1 MQDDGGGRP
10 APQQA
15 GVFVL
20 NILLTGSDGFTGRHF
35 TELAQ
40 SKGHVVM
47 PLAAD
52 LTDPGAVQRQV
63 LEMAP
68 DAVVHL
74 AAISFVG
81 HSDDNA
87 FYAVNVVGTMNLL
100 AALVQLPKA
109 PRRVLLASSA
119 NVYGNCEASPIV
131 ETQPSAPVNHY
142 AMSKLAMEHM
152 SRTCADRLPLIVTR
166 PFNYT
171 GPGQAANF
179 VIPKLVDHFARHA
192 STVALGNL
200 HVEREF
206 NDVQMVCGA
215 YLHLL
220 NCGAPGETYNI
231 CSGRP
236 YTLQYVIDA
245 MTRISGHQIEV
256 VVNPALVRAN
266 EVHRLCG
273 SPSKLL
279 TLLKQHGKVLHD
291 HSLED
296 TLRRMMTVEPNPSN
310 ENPKATS

>member
-1 MQDDGGGRP
+1 M
-10 APQQA
+10 
-15 GVFVL
+15 

-35 TELAQ
+35 ADLAQ
-40 SKGHVVM
+40 SKGHVVV

-52 LTDPGAVQRQV
+52 LTDPDTVQQQV

-87 FYAVNVVGTMNLL
+87 FYAVNVLGTMNLL

-119 NVYGNCEASPIV
+119 NVYGNCEASPIA
-131 ETQPSAPVNHY
+131 ETQPSAPINHY

-152 SRTCADRLPLIVTR
+152 SRTYADRLPLIITR

-179 VIPKLVDHFARHA
+179 VIPKLVEHFARRA
-192 STVALGNL
+192 PTVALGNL

-206 NDVQMVCGA
+206 NDVQMVCSA

-220 NCGAPGETYNI
+220 DCGVPGETYNI

-236 YTLQYVIDA
+236 YALQDVVETL
-245 MTRISGHQIEV
+245 TRISGHQIEV
-256 VVNPALVRAN
+256 VVDPAFVRSN
-266 EVHRLCG
+266 EVRRLCG
-273 SPSKLL
+273 SPVKLEEL
-279 TLLKQHGKVLHD
+279 FKQCGLLREDEQ
-291 HSLED
+291 LED
-296 TLRRMMTVEPNPSN
+296 TLRHMLAIENARLSQRRTTNP
-310 ENPKATS
+310 